1 MNVLIAKNK
10 GECARW
16 KGTAVVVDVL
26 CSASTVC
33 ALVGKNAARAVFVCA
48 DEKTAVSLMK
58 QQPKWGVFSKLKLP
72 FKTQA
77 DSPTVAQQFTGS
89 TPALVVSGSLGGA
102 LQPLRSASLI
112 LVGGFCNFQA
122 TMQAARQHGKDILLI
137 SSSLLAGQERDEDA
151 LCAQAF
157 KEFFQSGTDPRVYVQ
172 EFANTLRYR
181 EFVTQHPQTGQ
192 ADVQWALF
200 VDGVSNA
207 VQVALAEQAPWA
219 VCFPLG
225 KPPQLTWAKLL
236 DPSAGQEYVQEEN
249 TKIDITLRPMLEKTL
264 LADALQTDQPPQ
276 NNAPVLDVAILGGE
290 KNQAESNV
298 NKTDESTSKS
308 KSWKGFFSNIVRAV
322 KEEKQAPAQVG
333 QQPQQEEASAVVP
346 QEAQA
351 ELPVQELQ
359 KKQVSPAQP
368 DGVVSI
374 DDSPDRTMFDL
385 KNRAEET
392 VQFNTLTPTPSLEQ
406 MAAEATVPHLQAYAE
421 AREIDLQGT
430 TIQGKT
436 LPSDAQNAAAQPTPP
451 VEQPVA
457 AEEPAASPVSTPAA
471 KEGPTRPVQTAPAP
485 TTPKPSKKAVVL
497 FSGGLDST
505 TCLYW
510 AMAQGYECEALTV
523 SYGQRHLREVVAAQ
537 AITRQLG
544 VKHHLIELDLPWL
557 AASSLVDAKQEL
569 PNVAVEQIAHQG
581 IPSTY
586 VPGRNLMFLA
596 IAGSL
601 ADTVGADAIVAG
613 PNSVD
618 FSGYPDCT
626 PAFHKAAAEALNR
639 GTQRGLKNGL
649 DILMPLMELS
659 KAEIV
664 QLAHQL
670 QVPLELTWSCYAGG
684 EKPCGTCDSCKLRA
698 KGFAQAGLKDPALGQ

>member
-48 DEKTAVSLMK
+48 EEETAVSLTK
-58 QQPKWGVFSKLKLP
+58 QQPKWDVFSKLNLP
-72 FKTQA
+72 FRAQA
-77 DSPTVAQQFTGS
+77 DSPAVAQKFTGS

-102 LQPLRSASLI
+102 LQLLRSASLT
-112 LVGGFCNFQA
+112 LVGGFCNFTA

-137 SSSLLAGQERDEDA
+137 SASLLAGQEHDEDA
-151 LCAQAF
+151 LCTQAF
-157 KEFFQSGTDPRVYVQ
+157 KEFFQLGTDPRVYVQ
-172 EFANTLRYR
+172 EFARTLRYR
-181 EFVTQHPQTGQ
+181 EFIAQHPQTGQ
-192 ADVQWALF
+192 VDVQWALL
-200 VDGVSNA
+200 VDGVRGA
-207 VQVALAEQAPWA
+207 VQVALAQEAPWA

-225 KPPQLTWAKLL
+225 KQPQLSWAKLL
-236 DPSAGQEYVQEEN
+236 DPTAGQVHVQEEN
-249 TKIDITLRPMLEKTL
+249 AGADITLRPMLEKTL
-264 LADALQTDQPPQ
+264 LADALQQEQPAQ
-276 NNAPVLDVAILGGE
+276 ADASKLDVAILGGE
-290 KNQAESNV
+290 KNQASQPD
-298 NKTDESTSKS
+298 KPAAKS
-308 KSWKGFFSNIVRAV
+308 KSWKGFFSHIVQAV
-322 KEEKQAPAQVG
+322 KEEKNEVEQAVQQSVQEEIAAVPQPAVAPAQSVTPEPPG
-333 QQPQQEEASAVVP
+333 
-346 QEAQA
+346 
-351 ELPVQELQ
+351 
-359 KKQVSPAQP
+359 KQVAPAQP

-374 DDSPDRTMFDL
+374 DDSPDRTVFDL

-392 VQFNTLTPTPSLEQ
+392 IQFNTITPPATLEQ
-406 MAAEATVPHLQAYAE
+406 MAAEATTPHLQAYAD
-421 AREIDLQGT
+421 AREIDLQT
-430 TIQGKT
+430 TTVQEQP
-436 LPSDAQNAAAQPTPP
+436 LPPAAPDVPAQPA
-451 VEQPVA
+451 QPVA
-457 AEEPAASPVSTPAA
+457 QDVAADAPVTPD
-471 KEGPTRPVQTAPAP
+471 APAP
-485 TTPKPSKKAVVL
+485 LVQETPVQPQPAAAAPAPAKPTKKAVVL

-557 AASSLVDAKQEL
+557 AASSLVDTQQAL
-569 PNVAVEQIAHQG
+569 PDVAVEQITHQG

-601 ADTVGADAIVAG
+601 ADTIGAAAIVAG
-613 PNSVD
+613 PNAID

-639 GTQRGLKNGL
+639 GTQQGLKNGL
-649 DILMPLMELS
+649 DILTPLMELT
-659 KAEIV
+659 KAQIV

-698 KGFAQAGLKDPALGQ
+698 KGFAQAGLKDPTLDK